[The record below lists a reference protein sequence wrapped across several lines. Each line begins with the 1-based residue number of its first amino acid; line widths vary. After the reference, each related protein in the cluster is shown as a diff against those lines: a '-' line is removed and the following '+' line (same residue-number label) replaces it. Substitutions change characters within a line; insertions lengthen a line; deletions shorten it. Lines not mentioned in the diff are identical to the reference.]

1 MHKEIVD
8 SLKKAGLNFFVT
20 LPDSRIHEMI
30 EIADKDTEI
39 KHVPVAREEEGI
51 GICAG
56 AYLGGKKPVF
66 LMQNAGLLNSCNG
79 LVTLNMLYEIP
90 VLLFISYRG
99 DFGEESFFHVP
110 LGRVTIPMLDAM
122 GIPYRVLRNKEDLS
136 YIAEAQELIE
146 SSKKPVALLLEKK
159 MLQGKGD

>member
-1 MHKEIVD
+1 MHKKIID
-8 SLKKAGLNFFVT
+8 TLKEAGIDFIAT

-30 EIADKDTEI
+30 EIIDNDKEI
-39 KHVPVAREEEGI
+39 RHVPVSREEEGI

-56 AYLGGKKPVF
+56 AYLAGKKTAI

-90 VLLFISYRG
+90 VLMLISYRG

-110 LGRVTIPMLDAM
+110 LGRVTVPILNAI
-122 GIPYRVLRNKEDLS
+122 GIPYRVLRNKEDLE
-136 YIAEAQELIE
+136 YIAEAQQLVE
-146 SSKKPVALLLEKK
+146 SSKKPVALLLEKN
-159 MLQGKGD
+159 MLQEACD